1 MIIHRYTSAFFL
13 VVLTVFVAIAITR
26 LPSSPASVV
35 VEQSAEARQALAE
48 QGARP
53 EQSLPEQQGAAMY
66 HRLSEQ
72 AAATDPA
79 GAGEHA
85 GRNHPASTPYEPP
98 EQAAATP
105 ATVVAQ
111 VEAPLPAL
119 ADRDVVAQHA
129 LALMDAAPD
138 RTAFSRGA
146 RPKQKESHRFKLATL
161 APIGSSLEKILQQ
174 MGQEWRQAPDGG
186 VHLTIYAG
194 GVQGG
199 EADTVRK
206 LRQGSLDAALLTVV
220 GLSEIHDSV
229 EALQNM
235 PMMFHSLE
243 EVDYIGGKLR
253 PRIEKNLRDKGYV
266 VLFWA
271 DLGWVRF
278 FSKEPVLTPA
288 DLKKAKLF
296 SWAGSI
302 DEADILKAAGFTP
315 VPLET
320 ADILPSL
327 NTGLINAVA
336 LPPYYAA
343 AMQVHRT
350 APNMLEINW
359 APLVGGLVVR
369 ERSWNKLSPE
379 TQRELARA
387 AWQAGERMRAQNR
400 AESDRAVQAMASSGL
415 KVHKLT
421 PAQEAEWRQAANAAY
436 PRIRGRIVPAELFD
450 EVQKHLVQYRSAH
463 RGVPE
468 SRR

>member
-1 MIIHRYTSAFFL
+1 MIIHRYTSAVFL
-13 VVLTVFVAIAITR
+13 VALTVFVGIAITR
-26 LPSSPASVV
+26 LSSSPADAVA
-35 VEQSAEARQALAE
+35 EYTAEARQALAE
-48 QGARP
+48 QGAGP
-53 EQSLPEQQGAAMY
+53 KQALPEEGATPD
-66 HRLSEQ
+66 HTPSEQ
-72 AAATDPA
+72 TAPTPQAVPGEPPRPNQTPSSPEEPPKQA
-79 GAGEHA
+79 GAV
-85 GRNHPASTPYEPP
+85 PAEVPGQFPAPVQALADPDVVP
-98 EQAAATP
+98 EQA
-105 ATVVAQ
+105 
-111 VEAPLPAL
+111 L
-119 ADRDVVAQHA
+119 ARPG
-129 LALMDAAPD
+129 AAPD
-138 RTAFSRGA
+138 RTASRGS
-146 RPKQKESHRFKLATL
+146 RPRQKESHRFKLATL
-161 APIGSSLEKILQQ
+161 APTGSSLEKTLQQ
-174 MGQEWRQAPDGG
+174 MGQEWRRAPDGG

-243 EVDYIGGKLR
+243 EVDYIGDKLR

-296 SWAGSI
+296 SWAGRI

-320 ADILPSL
+320 DDILPSL

-343 AMQVHRT
+343 ASQVHRS

-359 APLVGGLVVR
+359 APLVGGMVVR

-400 AESDRAVQAMASSGL
+400 AESDRAVQAMAASGL

-421 PAQEAEWRQAANAAY
+421 PAQEAEWRQAAKAAY
-436 PRIRGRIVPAELFD
+436 PRIRGRIVPADLFD
-450 EVQKHLVQYRSAH
+450 EVEKHLAHYRSAN
-463 RGVPE
+463 RGAPE
-468 SRR
+468 PRR

>member
-1 MIIHRYTSAFFL
+1 MIINRYTSVAFL
-13 VVLTVFVAIAITR
+13 CVLTVFVGIAISR
-26 LPSSPASVV
+26 QPSSSAEAMVRFT
-35 VEQSAEARQALAE
+35 AEARQTLAE
-48 QGARP
+48 QGAGP
-53 EQSLPEQQGAAMY
+53 NGTLPERDAT
-66 HRLSEQ
+66 LSEQ
-72 AAATDPA
+72 TAETHQPVVD
-79 GAGEHA
+79 
-85 GRNHPASTPYEPP
+85 EPP
-98 EQAAATP
+98 RQKEPPSSPAEPPKQAVAPPTEMAGQVP
-105 ATVVAQ
+105 APVQ
-111 VEAPLPAL
+111 AL
-119 ADRDVVAQHA
+119 TDRDVVPEQA
-129 LALMDAAPD
+129 LALLGAAPD
-138 RTAFSRGA
+138 RTAPSGSR
-146 RPKQKESHRFKLATL
+146 RQRQKESHRFKLATL
-161 APIGSSLEKILQQ
+161 APTGSSLEKILQQ
-174 MGQEWRQAPDGG
+174 MGQEWRRAPDGG

-220 GLSEIHDSV
+220 GLSAIHDSV

-243 EVDYIGGKLR
+243 EVDYIGDKLR
-253 PRIEKNLRDKGYV
+253 PRIEKNLRDKGYI

-278 FSKEPVLTPA
+278 FSKEPVFTPA

-343 AMQVHRT
+343 ATQVHRA

-359 APLVGGLVVR
+359 APLVGGMVVR

-400 AESDRAVQAMASSGL
+400 AESDRAVQAMAASGL
-415 KVHKLT
+415 RVHKLT
-421 PAQEAEWRQAANAAY
+421 PAQEAEWRQAAKAAY
-436 PRIRGRIVPAELFD
+436 PRIRGRIVPADLFD
-450 EVQKHLVQYRSAH
+450 EVEKHLAHYRSAN

-468 SRR
+468 PRR